1 MKPNSQTRFL
11 SENYSALHGLNAV
24 PVGLALFLV
33 SLWANI
39 VQYPIK
45 NFSLP
50 IVIVLGSLFLSIVV
64 DQYYKKTFGEV
75 KPILAKRRLYWI
87 AQCVW
92 GLFGIIA
99 FWADVTFNLP
109 VNFIGLLFASMF
121 LLDKPKVT
129 FPLNRFSAVRLVL
142 SVCIILVSIAP
153 LYFGKNWWDIL
164 GVRTT
169 IIGVT
174 MFVGAL
180 IVLQG
185 VLWHFFFVKSLPI
198 DEAKDE

>member
-1 MKPNSQTRFL
+1 MKSNSQTKFL

-24 PVGLALFLV
+24 PLGLGLFLT

-50 IVIVLGSLFLSIVV
+50 IVLVLGSLLLSLAV
-64 DQYYKKTFGEV
+64 DQYYKNIFGEV
-75 KPILAKRRLYWI
+75 KPILAKRRLYWL
-87 AQCVW
+87 AQSAW
-92 GLFGIIA
+92 GLLGIVA

-109 VNFIGLLFASMF
+109 ISFIGLLFASMF
-121 LLDKPKVT
+121 LLDKPMVT
-129 FPLNRFSAVRLVL
+129 FPLNKFSAVRLVL
-142 SVCIILVSIAP
+142 SVCIVFVSIAP

-164 GVRTT
+164 GVRAT
-169 IIGVT
+169 IVGVT

-180 IVLQG
+180 MVLQG
-185 VLWHFFFVKSLPI
+185 VLWHIFFVKSLPVE
-198 DEAKDE
+198 EAKDE